1 MKIAKQVEGRIG
13 VFQILNQ
20 VYVHK
25 LDETQVLA
33 FDANLYFEYDNKS
46 SLWYDKLYIYI
57 FKQGEFKVF
66 DNNFNLKVTLTNEFI
81 TVDGSN
87 LIFFDED
94 NYVLLNHFFDKINRK
109 LIIRNVIYSNAIIYE
124 QENYWGKHLNKNFRL
139 NFPEGI
145 FSNPNKFTCSD
156 ILGDTT
162 YWEYECEQGF
172 QAKNSWIV
180 RGDYLLFCI
189 NRKGYFTG
197 KFLKININTGVIKW
211 QVDVP
216 YTDMIYDDT
225 QGLFISFWAGNNNGK
240 NYQIIDIDNEALEIG
255 EPNTDFELANVNTI
269 GQLQYL
275 NAAKLFFADNVHSY
289 GNNTVPIKFGCF
301 DIVTKKVDFLQEI
314 PTEYG
319 IQISQI
325 IYNEDKLYI
334 RMTENTLLIYEDD

>member
-1 MKIAKQVEGRIG
+1 MKVINQKKHVYYLFVSLNRIFLQKKEFISNISETKTIPITQYDG
-13 VFQILNQ
+13 MLSEMIFYKLNDESILLFDTN
-20 VYVHK
+20 
-25 LDETQVLA
+25 LDEIEKIDILKPCGFQTLEKN
-33 FDANLYFEYDNKS
+33 FYLISYENE
-46 SLWYDKLYIYI
+46 
-57 FKQGEFKVF
+57 
-66 DNNFNLKVTLTNEFI
+66 NN
-81 TVDGSN
+81 
-87 LIFFDED
+87 
-94 NYVLLNHFFDKINRK
+94 
-109 LIIRNVIYSNAIIYE
+109 IYSCFHKNGFVFKPFVRIYGKFVNS
-124 QENYWGKHLNKNFRL
+124 NYRL
-139 NFPEGI
+139 NFSEGI
-145 FSNPNKFTCSD
+145 FLNPKKFTCSD
-156 ILGDTT
+156 ILGDIT

-189 NRKGYFTG
+189 NKQGYFAG
-197 KFLKININTGVIKW
+197 KLIKINIKTGVIKW

-216 YTDMIYDDT
+216 YTDMVYDEN
-225 QGLFISFWAGNNNGK
+225 QGIFISFWAGNSNGK
-240 NYQIIDIDNEALEIG
+240 NYQLIDIDNETLEIG
-255 EPNTDFELANVNTI
+255 EPITDFELANVNTI

-275 NAAKLFFADNVHSY
+275 NATKLFFADNVHSY